1 MPDLTDEELL
11 AYVAEQ
17 LATEQSVAIE
27 AALRQDPLL
36 ASRLRS
42 LLAQEDQGDFSIGN
56 LWRRERL
63 SCPPR
68 AVWAAYVGGRLGDGL
83 SEYLR
88 FHLDAVGCRVCEA
101 NLSDL
106 KQPGVAGAAETRT
119 KKFFQSSAGHL
130 PSVD

>member
-1 MPDLTDEELL
+1 MPELTDEELL
-11 AYVAEQ
+11 AYVEEQ

-27 AALRQDPLL
+27 IALRQDPAL
-36 ASRLRS
+36 AARLRS
-42 LLAQEDQGDFSIGN
+42 LLALQDQGEYSVGN

-68 AVWAAYVGGRLGDGL
+68 GVWAAYADGRLGDGL

-88 FHLDAVGCRVCEA
+88 FHLETVGCSICSA
-101 NLSDL
+101 NFADL
-106 KQPGVAGAAETRT
+106 RLAGSSAEAETRA

-130 PSVD
+130 PRD

>member
-1 MPDLTDEELL
+1 MPELTDEELL
-11 AYVAEQ
+11 AYVEEQ

-27 AALRQDPLL
+27 IALRQDQAL
-36 ASRLRS
+36 AARLRS
-42 LLAQEDQGDFSIGN
+42 LLASQDQGEYSVGN

-68 AVWAAYVGGRLGDGL
+68 GVWAAYVGGRLGDGI

-88 FHLDAVGCRVCEA
+88 FHLEVVGCRICSA

-106 KQPGVAGAAETRT
+106 KHTGGLDGAETRT

-130 PSVD
+130 PRD